1 MTTWRLSHDV
11 ARRRPSCPWSAG
23 PAHGPMVALVNGRWW
38 LGAVLLSG
46 AVYGLA
52 WWALDG
58 QAREADQRAQ
68 ARRDSVVAVLAQR
81 HALDSVR
88 LVGWADSVVQ
98 VRGDSLRA
106 LLASTAA
113 RAVVR
118 LPAHIRTVIERDTL
132 RDTVVVAGADVR
144 VLLVSDSA
152 QRVRGDSLQ
161 GELDQCVYDLNEAM
175 SRPAPAPRWS
185 WGSFQAGVGVGAA
198 GASAACIFAK

>member
-1 MTTWRLSHDV
+1 MKG
-11 ARRRPSCPWSAG
+11 AY
-23 PAHGPMVALVNGRWW
+23 W
-38 LGAVLLSG
+38 LGAVLISG

-58 QAREADQRAQ
+58 QARGADQRAQ

-88 LVGWADSVVQ
+88 LVGWADSVVNA
-98 VRGDSLRA
+98 RGDSLRA

-113 RAVVR
+113 RVVVR

-132 RDTVVVAGADVR
+132 RDTVTVAGADVR

-161 GELDQCVYDLNEAM
+161 GELDQCVYDVQQCTDDLQK
-175 SRPAPAPRWS
+175 RPSTCNRWTAF
-185 WGSFQAGVGVGAA
+185 GAGFSSGLVIGLGACVLA
-198 GASAACIFAK
+198 D

>member
-1 MTTWRLSHDV
+1 M
-11 ARRRPSCPWSAG
+11 
-23 PAHGPMVALVNGRWW
+23 NGRWW
-38 LGAVLLSG
+38 IGAVLLSG
-46 AVYGLA
+46 AAYGLA

-58 QAREADQRAQ
+58 QARDADQRAQ

-113 RAVVR
+113 RVVVR

-161 GELDQCVYDLNEAM
+161 GELDQCAYDVQQCMDDLQK
-175 SRPAPAPRWS
+175 RPSTCNRWTAF
-185 WGSFQAGVGVGAA
+185 GAGFTSGAVIGL
-198 GASAACIFAK
+198 GACFLSD

>member
-1 MTTWRLSHDV
+1 MKG
-11 ARRRPSCPWSAG
+11 AY
-23 PAHGPMVALVNGRWW
+23 W

-81 HALDSVR
+81 HAMDSAR

-132 RDTVVVAGADVR
+132 RDTVVVAGSDVR

-152 QRVRGDSLQ
+152 QRVRVDSLQ

-175 SRPAPAPRWS
+175 SRPAPAPRRS

-198 GASAACIFAK
+198 GAAAACILSR

>member
-1 MTTWRLSHDV
+1 M
-11 ARRRPSCPWSAG
+11 
-23 PAHGPMVALVNGRWW
+23 NGRWW
-38 LGAVLLSG
+38 LGAVILSG

-58 QAREADQRAQ
+58 QAREADARAQ
-68 ARRDSVVAVLAQR
+68 ARRDSIVAVLAQR

-88 LVGWADSVVQ
+88 LVGWADSVVNA
-98 VRGDSLRA
+98 RGDSLRA

-113 RAVVR
+113 RVVVR

-132 RDTVVVAGADVR
+132 MDTVTVAGADVR

-152 QRVRGDSLQ
+152 QRVRGDSLA

-175 SRPAPAPRWS
+175 ARPAPAPRWS
-185 WGSFQAGVGVGAA
+185 WGSFQAGVGVGFA
-198 GASAACIFAK
+198 GAAAACIVSR

>member
-1 MTTWRLSHDV
+1 M
-11 ARRRPSCPWSAG
+11 
-23 PAHGPMVALVNGRWW
+23 NGRWW
-38 LGAVLLSG
+38 LGAAIFSG

-58 QAREADQRAQ
+58 QAREADARAQ
-68 ARRDSVVAVLAQR
+68 ARRDSIVAVLAQR

-88 LVGWADSVVQ
+88 LVGWADSVVNA
-98 VRGDSLRA
+98 RGDSLRA

-113 RAVVR
+113 RVVVR

-132 RDTVVVAGADVR
+132 RDTVTVAGSDVR

-152 QRVRGDSLQ
+152 QRVRGDSLA

-185 WGSFQAGVGVGAA
+185 WGSFEAGVGVGAA
-198 GASAACIFAK
+198 GAAAACILSR

>member
-1 MTTWRLSHDV
+1 V
-11 ARRRPSCPWSAG
+11 ARRCSSCPRAPV
-23 PAHGPMVALVNGRWW
+23 PAHGPLVAPVNGRWW
-38 LGAVLLSG
+38 LGAVVLSG

-58 QAREADQRAQ
+58 QAREADARAQ
-68 ARRDSVVAVLAQR
+68 ARRDSGVAVLAQR

-161 GELDQCVYDLNEAM
+161 GELDQCVYDLEEAM
-175 SRPAPAPRWS
+175 NRPETPARWPWS
-185 WGSFQAGVGVGAA
+185 AFGAGFGLGTVVGSAGCAV
-198 GASAACIFAK
+198 IR